1 MFFFARNI
9 FFIKDIDINDHNYL
23 SEQNTMK
30 WLEQQDYMPFKI
42 ILKQVSMSIYQT
54 YKYRKPEKPEDKFKT
69 LLSLCT
75 FTNCNF
81 GWLIY
86 N

>member
-54 YKYRKPEKPEDKFKT
+54 YEYRKPEKSEDKFKT
-69 LLSLCT
+69 PT
-75 FTNCNF
+75 FTLHF
-81 GWLIY
+81 HKL
-86 N
+86 